1 MLFEEGEM
9 TTKRLETKDLE
20 FKFTVGG
27 EDADAGQFT
36 GYASIFDMVD
46 TYGDAVQRGAFKKT
60 LKEKQQ
66 FPLLWSH
73 DISKPIGIISG
84 SENKKG
90 LEVTGQL
97 NLDVQLAR
105 EIRSLMA
112 QGAVTGL
119 SIGYNVVKEL
129 IDTETGIRQLKEVN
143 LWEISPCVF
152 QSCPEAVVDD
162 VKSKEPGEEPEKSTP
177 TIKPETLHLIE
188 ELTARI
194 EEYLNS

>member
-1 MLFEEGEM
+1 MSKKIEI
-9 TTKRLETKDLE
+9 KDLE

-27 EDADAGQFT
+27 EDADAGTFT
-36 GYASIFDMVD
+36 GYASVFDMVD

-60 LKEKQQ
+60 LREKLQ

-84 SENKKG
+84 KEDKKG
-90 LEVTGQL
+90 LEITGQL

-119 SIGYNVVKEL
+119 SIGYNAVKEL
-129 IDTETGIRQLKEVN
+129 IDSETGIRQLLEVN

-152 QSCPEAVVDD
+152 QSCPDAVVDD
-162 VKSKEPGEEPEKSTP
+162 VKSKEPGAEPGQPTPEVEPEFLHS
-177 TIKPETLHLIE
+177 IKEM
-188 ELTARI
+188 TARI
-194 EEYLNS
+194 TEYLNS

>member
-1 MLFEEGEM
+1 MPN
-9 TTKRLETKDLE
+9 KKLEVKDLD

-60 LKEKQQ
+60 LKDKLQ

-90 LEVTGQL
+90 LEITGQL

-129 IDTETGIRQLKEVN
+129 IDPETGVRQLKEVN

-152 QSCPEAVVDD
+152 QSCPDAMIDD
-162 VKSKEPGEEPEKSTP
+162 VKSKELGKESGQPTP
-177 TIKPETLHLIE
+177 AIKPETLHLIE
-188 ELTARI
+188 EMTARI
-194 EEYLNS
+194 TEYLKS

>member
-1 MLFEEGEM
+1 MSN
-9 TTKRLETKDLE
+9 KKLEVKDLE
-20 FKFTVGG
+20 FKFIVGG
-27 EDADAGQFT
+27 EDADAGTFT
-36 GYASIFDMVD
+36 GYASVFDMVD

-84 SENKKG
+84 KEDKKG
-90 LEVTGQL
+90 LEITGQL

-112 QGAVTGL
+112 QRAVTGL
-119 SIGYNVVKEL
+119 SIGYNAVKEL
-129 IDTETGIRQLKEVN
+129 IDSETGIRQLLEVN

-152 QSCPEAVVDD
+152 QSCPDAVVDD
-162 VKSKEPGEEPEKSTP
+162 VKSKEPGEEPGQPTP
-177 TIKPETLHLIE
+177 AIKPDTLHLLE
-188 ELTARI
+188 EMTDRI
-194 EEYLNS
+194 TEYLKS

>member
-1 MLFEEGEM
+1 MSKKIEI
-9 TTKRLETKDLE
+9 KDLE

-27 EDADAGQFT
+27 EDADAGTFT

-60 LKEKQQ
+60 LREKQQ

-73 DISKPIGIISG
+73 DIAKPIGIISG
-84 SENKKG
+84 KEDKKG

-119 SIGYNVVKEL
+119 SIGYNAVKEL
-129 IDTETGIRQLKEVN
+129 IDNETGIRNLQEIN

-152 QSCPEAVVDD
+152 QSCPDAVVDD
-162 VKSKEPGEEPEKSTP
+162 VKSKEPGAEPGQPTP
-177 TIKPETLHLIE
+177 PAIKPETLHLIE
-188 ELTARI
+188 EMTARI
-194 EEYLNS
+194 RTYLNE

>member
-1 MLFEEGEM
+1 MPN
-9 TTKRLETKDLE
+9 KKLEVKDLE

-27 EDADAGQFT
+27 EDADAGTFT
-36 GYASIFDMVD
+36 GYASVFDMVD

-60 LKEKQQ
+60 LKEKLQ

-84 SENKKG
+84 KEDKKG
-90 LEVTGQL
+90 LEITGQL

-119 SIGYNVVKEL
+119 SIGYNAVKEL
-129 IDTETGIRQLKEVN
+129 IDSETGIRQLLEVN

-152 QSCPEAVVDD
+152 QSCPDTVVDD
-162 VKSKEPGEEPEKSTP
+162 VKSKEPGAEPEKSTP
-177 TIKPETLHLIE
+177 AIKPETLHLIE
-188 ELTARI
+188 EMTARVKA
-194 EEYLNS
+194 YLNE